1 MPGHSAIAADVISE
15 ATRAHLPELAAQ
27 FQRRA
32 PFRHVVIDD
41 FFEPGFAQSLLQS
54 FPGFDAQFAL
64 NEMGVVGGK
73 AVREHVRTLP
83 EPYPQLDAWLQTPD
97 FLGSV
102 STITGIED
110 LQYDP
115 HYFGGGTHENREGQ
129 DLDAHV
135 DFNRHPVTHAHRRLN
150 LIVYLN
156 HEWDDAWGG
165 SLELHRDPHAED
177 DTITRVTPLFNRAV
191 IFETTEWSWHGF
203 SRITLPEGKKSIS
216 RRSFAIY
223 LYTKERPVEETAP
236 AHATVYVPEPRP
248 DHLVTGHVLTQDDV
262 RELDRR
268 FAGARGQLHFLYER
282 EKDVSRQFEAYEY
295 ALNEARAAA
304 KLDVLGYA
312 RQIGAPRGFWPDA
325 WASRDAALTLELA
338 EPCKSAVA
346 RVWVPDALADGIE
359 LVVDIDGQRATHHL
373 RAGRVCEL
381 ALPLKAKAGAQVTL
395 RFEADRD
402 WRPSS
407 SGDSGDTRPL
417 SFRLIDLR
425 LLHG

>member
-1 MPGHSAIAADVISE
+1 MLNPAVRAALVRHAD
-15 ATRAHLPELAAQ
+15 AFRDA
-27 FQRRA
+27 R

-41 FFEPGFAQSLLQS
+41 FFEPAFAQALLQS
-54 FPGFDAQFAL
+54 FPGFDAKFAL
-64 NEMGVVGGK
+64 NEMGQVGGK
-73 AVREHVRTLP
+73 AVREHVRELP

-102 STITGIED
+102 ATITGIPD
-110 LQYDP
+110 LLYDAD
-115 HYFGGGTHENREGQ
+115 YIGGGTHENVDGQ
-129 DLDAHV
+129 GLDMHI
-135 DFNRHPVTHAHRRLN
+135 DFNYHPGNRSHRRLN

-156 HEWDDAWGG
+156 PEWEAAWGG
-165 SLELHRDPHAED
+165 CIELAED
-177 DTITRVTPLFNRAV
+177 PWNPHNRNKTAVLPLFNRAV
-191 IFETTEWSWHGF
+191 IFETNERSWHGF
-203 SRITLPEGKKSIS
+203 PRITLPEGKKSIS

-425 LLHG
+425 LQHG